1 MIKYLLISII
11 IVVFFLTWIFASL
24 KKYNIRFFPL
34 LLLEISSFSQ
44 LRFYNIPIY
53 FLSSIIFVG
62 SYLILPILSLKKYR
76 NNYIKDKKIRW
87 SYPLII
93 EILYFTYL
101 FFYLFSTL
109 FGEYTFHYSNS
120 VLYCTFVIIV
130 SIFIL
135 DFLKRDKEAI
145 LFLLYGIFLFGIII
159 SILIYIIYFTTI
171 NAPFVRSITEY
182 RIFENTFGPAGHYGI
197 CIMGIISGLT
207 LLSFELEIFEKYK
220 NVTRKFNKKKLLIF
234 FGVIF
239 IFFAIVLTGG
249 RFSLIISL
257 FLLISYFWYFL
268 KRNSR
273 KFRIKII
280 FLIFLFFF
288 SCLFLFQ
295 NTSSII
301 KMYSERFSNL
311 SSYNYMEIFFG
322 KSRAEI
328 NRLIIKNSTINLLGE
343 GRGIT
348 SSITEKYLD
357 ISPHNY
363 YLTTLFDGG
372 VISLFLYVLI
382 ILSILFLGYRKKG
395 YFGVNIF
402 GIGIFLLFY
411 SLYGTFAS
419 HIFLTFLIVLSI
431 GIYGL
436 SFKNQN

>member
-44 LRFYNIPIY
+44 LSFYNIPIY

-87 SYPLII
+87 SYPIII

-159 SILIYIIYFTTI
+159 SILIYIIYFTTVGT
-171 NAPFVRSITEY
+171 PFVRSMTEY

-220 NVTRKFNKKKLLIF
+220 NVKRKFNKKKLLIF
-234 FGVIF
+234 LGVIF

-249 RFSLIISL
+249 RFGLIIS
-257 FLLISYFWYFL
+257 FLLLMSYFWYFL

-273 KFRIKII
+273 KFGIKVIIII
-280 FLIFLFFF
+280 FLVFF

-295 NTSSII
+295 NNSNII
-301 KMYSERFSNL
+301 RMYSGRFSNL
-311 SSYNYMEIFFG
+311 SSNNYMEIIFG
-322 KSRAEI
+322 KSRADA
-328 NRLIIKNSTINLLGE
+328 NRVILENSTINLLGR

-348 SSITEKYLD
+348 SSITGKYFNFGA
-357 ISPHNY
+357 HNF
-363 YLTTLFDGG
+363 YLETLFDAG
-372 VISLFLYVLI
+372 IFALIMYILI
-382 ILSILFLGYRKKG
+382 ILFILFLGLRKKG

-402 GIGIFLLFY
+402 GIGIFLLVYSFY
-411 SLYGTFAS
+411 GGFGS
-419 HIFLTFLIVLSI
+419 HIFLTFLIGLSI
-431 GIYGL
+431 GIYNI
-436 SFKNQN
+436 SFRNQN